1 MRQSDMSVET
11 QDPPPFARAPVAG
24 AAFGGLIVLGC
35 IAVSANSLL
44 AFFSLGG
51 LIIVGGGVIAVGFMS
66 FPADDVHAALR
77 AIAAMLREPA
87 ATHQHMYRDM
97 RNIMTWAH
105 VIKEKGRRRLESGLN
120 TAELD
125 DPLLQYGLNMV
136 LGDYTPDEVRSM
148 MTTAADAEYERD
160 CVPVDVLQAMAS
172 HAPAF
177 GMVGTLVGMIAML
190 RSLDGNIAGIGSTLA
205 VAFLSTLYG
214 VTSARMV
221 YMPAAARLR
230 QEVES
235 RSFRH
240 ALVTEGMVML
250 ANNQAPSH
258 IQDRLNGFLPSGMRD
273 YFDSIASSQ
282 PQAMARP
289 AMPRLRAVGR

>member
-1 MRQSDMSVET
+1 MHPLDRSGEKPAPLPYAS
-11 QDPPPFARAPVAG
+11 APVAG
-24 AAFGGLIVLGC
+24 AVFGGLIVLGC
-35 IAVSANSLL
+35 IGLSANSIL

-51 LIIVGGGVIAVGFMS
+51 LVIVVGGVIAVAFMS
-66 FPADDVHAALR
+66 FPADDVHAAL
-77 AIAAMLREPA
+77 AAVASMLREPA
-87 ATHQHMYRDM
+87 STQQDLYRDM

-105 VIKEKGRRRLESGLN
+105 VVKEKGRRRLESGLSA
-120 TAELD
+120 AELD
-125 DPLLQYGLNMV
+125 DPFLQYGLNMV
-136 LGDYTPDEVRSM
+136 LGDYTPDEVRDM
-148 MTTAADAEYERD
+148 MTTATDTEYERAS
-160 CVPVDVLQAMAS
+160 VAVDVLQAMAS

-190 RSLDGNIAGIGSTLA
+190 RSLDGNVAGIGSTLA

-230 QEVES
+230 QAVES

-250 ANNQAPSH
+250 ASNKTPTH
-258 IQDRLNGFLPSGMRD
+258 IQDRLNGFLPAGMRD
-273 YFDSIASSQ
+273 YFDSLASG
-282 PQAMARP
+282 QAPAKLRP
-289 AMPRLRAVGR
+289 MMPRLRAVGP

>member
-1 MRQSDMSVET
+1 
-11 QDPPPFARAPVAG
+11 VAG
-24 AAFGGLIVLGC
+24 AVFGGLIVLGC
-35 IAVSANSLL
+35 ISLSANSLL

-51 LIIVGGGVIAVGFMS
+51 LVIVIGGVIAVAFMS
-66 FPADDVHAALR
+66 FPADDVRAAL
-77 AIAAMLREPA
+77 AAVASMLREPG
-87 ATHQHMYRDM
+87 ATHQDLYRDM

-105 VIKEKGRRRLESGLN
+105 IIKEKGRRRLESGLS

-125 DPLLQYGLNMV
+125 DPFLQYGLNMV
-136 LGDYTPDEVRSM
+136 LGDYTPDEVRGM
-148 MTTAADAEYERD
+148 MTTAADTEFERD
-160 CVPVDVLQAMAS
+160 CVALDVLQAMAS

-190 RSLDGNIAGIGSTLA
+190 RSLDGNVAGIGSTLA

-230 QEVES
+230 QAVE
-235 RSFRH
+235 RTSFRH

-250 ANNQAPSH
+250 ASNKTPTH
-258 IQDRLNGFLPSGMRD
+258 IQDRLNGFLPAGMRD
-273 YFDSIASSQ
+273 YFDSLATGQAPAQLQ
-282 PQAMARP
+282 PVA
-289 AMPRLRAVGR
+289 PRLRAVGP

>member
-1 MRQSDMSVET
+1 MRQSDLHGATKS
-11 QDPPPFARAPVAG
+11 PPPFARAPVAG
-24 AAFGGLIVLGC
+24 AVFGGLIVLGC
-35 IAVSANSLL
+35 VAVSANSLL

-51 LIIVGGGVIAVGFMS
+51 LIIVGGGVIAVAFMS
-66 FPADDVHAALR
+66 FPADDVHAALY
-77 AIAAMLREPA
+77 AIAAMLREPDS
-87 ATHQHMYRDM
+87 THHRMYRDM
-97 RNIMTWAH
+97 RNIMSWAH

-120 TAELD
+120 TTDLD

-148 MTTAADAEYERD
+148 LTTAAEAQYERD
-160 CVPVDVLQAMAS
+160 SVPLDVLQAMAS

-190 RSLDGNIAGIGSTLA
+190 RSLDGNVAGIGSTLA

-230 QEVES
+230 QQVES
-235 RSFRH
+235 RSFRNT
-240 ALVTEGMVML
+240 LVTEGMVML
-250 ANNQAPSH
+250 ASNKTPTY
-258 IQDRLNGFLPSGMRD
+258 IQDRLNGFLPSAMRD
-273 YFDSIASSQ
+273 YFNSLSNSE
-282 PQAMARP
+282 PQTTPRTM
-289 AMPRLRAVGR
+289 MPRLRAVGP

>member
-1 MRQSDMSVET
+1 MRTFDTPEDTRADQ
-11 QDPPPFARAPVAG
+11 PFARAPVAG

-35 IAVSANSLL
+35 IAMSATSLA

-51 LIIVGGGVIAVGFMS
+51 LIVVVGGVLAVAFMS
-66 FPADDVHAALR
+66 FPAADVHAALA
-77 AIAAMLREPA
+77 AIASMLREPA
-87 ATHQHMYRDM
+87 STHNDLYRDM
-97 RNIMTWAH
+97 RTMMSWAH
-105 VIKEKGRRRLESGLN
+105 IIKEKGRRRLESGLS
-120 TAELD
+120 AADID
-125 DPLLQYGLNMV
+125 DPFIQYGLNMV
-136 LGDYTPDEVRSM
+136 LGDYTQDEVRGM
-148 MTTAADAEYERD
+148 MTTAAEAQYERD
-160 CVPVDVLQAMAS
+160 AAPLEVLHAMAS

-190 RSLDGNIAGIGSTLA
+190 RNLDGNVGGIGSTLA

-230 QEVES
+230 QQVET

-250 ANNQAPSH
+250 AANKTPTH
-258 IQDRLNGFLPSGMRD
+258 IQDRLNGFLPAAMRD
-273 YFDSIASSQ
+273 YFDSLATGQ
-282 PQAMARP
+282 TQAGLRRSVP
-289 AMPRLRAVGR
+289 NLRAVSL